1 MKKPPVIDDPFC
13 LQLSEKL
20 VGLVQGWSS
29 IPLEKR
35 AEMMKL
41 VAGLSIVFHMASGA
55 PFPERDQLN
64 YVLRS
69 QLGSGYSWYSCM
81 QFLSDKGREQSSQSS
96 KIDLGRLEGHPSC
109 VSQIMF
115 CLICR
120 TIFIKSSRHDSRP
133 VAAENWRQPCTGR

>member
-29 IPLEKR
+29 IPFEKR

-41 VAGLSIVFHMASGA
+41 VAGLLIVFHMASGA

-64 YVLRS
+64 FVLRS

-81 QFLSDKGREQSSQSS
+81 QFLSGQRA
-96 KIDLGRLEGHPSC
+96 
-109 VSQIMF
+109 
-115 CLICR
+115 R
-120 TIFIKSSRHDSRP
+120 TIF
-133 VAAENWRQPCTGR
+133 AEQQDRFRAIGGAPFMRFANHVLPDMQNNFYKIFAPTMRVR